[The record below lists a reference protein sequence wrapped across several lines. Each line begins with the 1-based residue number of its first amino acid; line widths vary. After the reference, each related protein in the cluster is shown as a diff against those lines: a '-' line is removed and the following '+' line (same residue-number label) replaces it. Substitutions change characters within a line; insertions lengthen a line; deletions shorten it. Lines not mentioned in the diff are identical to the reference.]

1 MAQLTQ
7 RRISAEHMDDPAA
20 SREQMAEALR
30 FIRLVNRRLGG
41 AGAAVREVAR
51 LAATMEPREMI
62 RIIDIGTG
70 AADIPVAITQW
81 AKQSGRLVH
90 ITAVD
95 LHPVTLDLARE
106 HVAEAGCADVISLEQ
121 GDALKLVDRHEP
133 ESCDIAHAGMF
144 MHNFQDI
151 EVITLL
157 RIMDRL
163 TKRGVIWNDLLRGW
177 AGRMGVRL
185 MTMGLP
191 GHLKHDA
198 RVSVEAGFTKREA
211 LDLANRAGLA
221 NVRVRTHWR
230 LRFALVGEKG
240 LGVRG

>member
-1 MAQLTQ
+1 
-7 RRISAEHMDDPAA
+7 MDDPAA

-51 LAATMEPREMI
+51 LAATIEPREMI

-70 AADIPVAITQW
+70 AADIPVAIAQW
-81 AKQSGRLVH
+81 AKQFGRRVH

-106 HVAEAGCADVISLEQ
+106 HVAEAGCADVILLEQ

-133 ESCDIAHAGMF
+133 ESIDIAHAGMF
-144 MHNFQDI
+144 LHHLQDI
-151 EVITLL
+151 EVMTVL

-163 TKRGVIWNDLLRGW
+163 TTRGIIWNDLLRGW

-198 RVSVEAGFTKREA
+198 RVSVEAGFTKREV
-211 LDLANRAGLA
+211 LDLAQRTGLA
-221 NVRVRTHWR
+221 DVRVRTH
-230 LRFALVGEKG
+230 LMHRFTLVGEKG
-240 LGVRG
+240 LGVRT